1 MEAVGSLEAGEF
13 WVSNV
18 WRYPPDKNLS
28 AFEPNRVL
36 LNCGG
41 LQFIDAHYVSSGGS
55 EGDGRAAM
63 VADVNDDLQP
73 DVLVRQV
80 GGGPLKVYLN
90 RFPPT
95 SRLII
100 SLRGTKSN
108 SMGIGARVVCEVS
121 GRRLERQLYA
131 NNSVFAQQGARVRFG
146 LGEAKTVDRLTVH
159 WPSGGTTELENVAVD
174 RHLLI
179 HEGSTEPTVLR
190 GATR

>member
-1 MEAVGSLEAGEF
+1 MGSLEAGEF
-13 WVSNV
+13 WVPNV

-55 EGDGRAAM
+55 DGDGRAAM

-73 DVLVRQV
+73 DLLVRQV

-90 RFPPT
+90 RFPRA
-95 SRLII
+95 SRLIL

-121 GRRLERQLYA
+121 GRRLTRQVYA

-146 LGEAKTVDRLTVH
+146 LGKAETVDRLTVY
-159 WPSGGTTELENVAVD
+159 WPSGSTTEFEHVAVD

-179 HEGSTEPTVLR
+179 REGSTQPTVLR
-190 GATR
+190 RAPR